1 MSKPDRYAVMGWPIA
16 HSRSPQIHTLFAQ
29 QTGQSLVYEAIAVEP
44 ENFPAGVHGFFASGG
59 RGLNITLPHKESAHG
74 LATSLSERARLAGAV
89 NTLWP
94 DAEGSL
100 RGDNTDGA
108 GLIRDLVHNL
118 GWELAGRRVLL
129 LGAGGAARGVVA
141 PLLAL
146 RPAQLTI
153 ANRTAARAEL
163 LAHAFAGL
171 GAVSGCGINA
181 IGAQSFDV
189 IVNATSASLAGDAA
203 GLPEHAVAERTL
215 CYDMAYGKVD
225 TAFTRWARTH
235 GAAVTEMGLGMLVEQ
250 AAEAF
255 ELWRGV
261 RPATAPVLAALRA
274 I

>member
-1 MSKPDRYAVMGWPIA
+1 M
-16 HSRSPQIHTLFAQ
+16 
-29 QTGQSLVYEAIAVEP
+29 
-44 ENFPAGVHGFFASGG
+44 
-59 RGLNITLPHKESAHG
+59 
-74 LATSLSERARLAGAV
+74 
-89 NTLWP
+89 
-94 DAEGSL
+94 
-100 RGDNTDGA
+100 
-108 GLIRDLVHNL
+108 
-118 GWELAGRRVLL
+118 L

>member
-1 MSKPDRYAVMGWPIA
+1 MNRPDRYAVMGWPIA

-29 QTGQSLVYEAIAVEP
+29 QTGQSLVYEAVAVEP
-44 ENFPAGVHGFFASGG
+44 EDFPARVHEFFAGGG
-59 RGLNITLPHKESAHG
+59 RGLNITLPHKQAAHG
-74 LATSLSERARLAGAV
+74 LATLLSERARLAGAV

-94 DAEGSL
+94 DVEGGL

-108 GLIRDLVHNL
+108 GLIRDLTDNL
-118 GWELAGRRVLL
+118 HWQLRDRRILL

-146 RPAQLTI
+146 HPAQLTI
-153 ANRTAARAEL
+153 ANRTAARAEQ

-171 GAVSGCGINA
+171 GAVGGCGISA

-189 IVNATSASLAGDAA
+189 IINATSASLAGDTTA
-203 GLPEHAVAERTL
+203 LPEHAVTAHTL
-215 CYDMAYGKVD
+215 CYDMAYGKID
-225 TAFTRWARTH
+225 TAFTRWAKTQ
-235 GAAVTEMGLGMLVEQ
+235 GAAAAEMGLGMLVEQ